1 MRLKWHPI
9 PYVVHYFRA
18 PYSLHTVH
26 EVENRV
32 PFLHVSVYLWGDGV
46 DVGDDSWDRHDVD
59 EKRPQQ
65 VVREVRSNDRSIK

>member
-1 MRLKWHPI
+1 
-9 PYVVHYFRA
+9 
-18 PYSLHTVH
+18 VH
-26 EVENRV
+26 EAENRV

-65 VVREVRSNDRSIK
+65 VVREVSSNDRSIK